1 MWRTLLPMRLDYGC
15 NGNSINNR
23 DLGDMSMREV
33 LKLASFI
40 LIFIGT
46 LGLLLNE
53 LMFDWG
59 RIATIIFA
67 VINLVG
73 LVTLVSTNW
82 ITKETRNR

>member
-1 MWRTLLPMRLDYGC
+1 
-15 NGNSINNR
+15 
-23 DLGDMSMREV
+23 MREV
-33 LKLASFI
+33 LKLGSFI

-59 RIATIIFA
+59 RTATIIFA
-67 VINLVG
+67 AINLVG

-82 ITKETRNR
+82 ITKETRNRQTADCVQSLQFEKKWYDMV

>member
-1 MWRTLLPMRLDYGC
+1 
-15 NGNSINNR
+15 
-23 DLGDMSMREV
+23 MREV
-33 LKLASFI
+33 LKLGSFI

-59 RIATIIFA
+59 RTAAIIFA
-67 VINLVG
+67 AINLVG
-73 LVTLVSTNW
+73 LATLVSTNW

>member
-1 MWRTLLPMRLDYGC
+1 MK
-15 NGNSINNR
+15 
-23 DLGDMSMREV
+23 EV
-33 LKLASFI
+33 LKLGSFI

-67 VINLVG
+67 AINLVG
-73 LVTLVSTNW
+73 LATLVSTNW
-82 ITKETRNR
+82 IMKKPRNG